1 MAKKGEAREF
11 TTLKCSECGN
21 ENYRTSKN
29 KRNTP
34 ERLLKSIVRTVIR
47 QLIIKRKNKNKESPY
62 FLYER
67 RKRCLT

>member
-1 MAKKGEAREF
+1 MDIAKRRELFMAKKGEAREF

-34 ERLLKSIVRTVIR
+34 ERLD
-47 QLIIKRKNKNKESPY
+47 IKKHCPNCNKTTNHKE
-62 FLYER
+62 
-67 RKRCLT
+67 KK